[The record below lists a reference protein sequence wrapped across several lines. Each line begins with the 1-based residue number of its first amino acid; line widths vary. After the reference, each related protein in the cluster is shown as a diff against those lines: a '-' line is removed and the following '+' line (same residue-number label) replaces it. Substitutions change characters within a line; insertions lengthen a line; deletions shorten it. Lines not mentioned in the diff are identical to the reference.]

1 MLLLYASPLAL
12 RRVLPGFA
20 VHSPR
25 VSPLLPR
32 QVTFLLLA
40 LHLHNICRLSSL
52 VGFVVILLLFAQHD
66 PLFSNLYILPAETR
80 ELTRQQKIQM
90 LTKPDFIA
98 NL

>member
-1 MLLLYASPLAL
+1 M
-12 RRVLPGFA
+12 
-20 VHSPR
+20 HSPR
-25 VSPLLPR
+25 VPPLLPR

-40 LHLHNICRLSSL
+40 LHLYNICRLSSL
-52 VGFVVILLLFAQHD
+52 VGFVFILLLFAQHD

-80 ELTRQQKIQM
+80 ELTRQRKIQM